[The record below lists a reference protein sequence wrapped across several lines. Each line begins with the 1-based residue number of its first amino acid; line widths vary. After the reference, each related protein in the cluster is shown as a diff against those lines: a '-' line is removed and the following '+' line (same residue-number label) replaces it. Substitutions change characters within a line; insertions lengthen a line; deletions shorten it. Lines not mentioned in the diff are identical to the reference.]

1 MEVFAITKIRQKEA
15 MRSERIVCF
24 SGALPAAAA
33 LADLQRGGNP

>member
-1 MEVFAITKIRQKEA
+1 MEKIAITKIRQKEA

-33 LADLQRGGNP
+33 LADKMRGGKP